1 MQIQIIMIMIMN
13 YRFRNKK
20 KYKIMETKIEISKKL
35 INTYFEKTG
44 EILNNDNKLDFHEI
58 LKEDVAN
65 YLCDTLNINAD
76 ELVFTYFFDVKDIKE
91 LINMYFEVTNIK
103 IKELKKLQKA
113 NIKFTLKH
121 MDVNP
126 YFAGNVFCKIAG
138 ELAFYISRYV
148 D

>member
-1 MQIQIIMIMIMN
+1 
-13 YRFRNKK
+13 
-20 KYKIMETKIEISKKL
+20 METKIEQIRRKL
-35 INTYFEKTG
+35 ILTYFQKTG
-44 EILNNDNKLDFHEI
+44 EIPSDDSLNKLDFLEK
-58 LKEDVAN
+58 LKEDVSN
-65 YLCDTLNINAD
+65 YLVDTLDIDAD

-91 LINMYFEVTNIK
+91 LIKLYFEVTNIK

-121 MDVNP
+121 LDTLP
-126 YFAGNVFCKIAG
+126 YFSSNIFCKKAD

>member
-1 MQIQIIMIMIMN
+1 
-13 YRFRNKK
+13 
-20 KYKIMETKIEISKKL
+20 METKIEISKKL
-35 INTYFEKTG
+35 INTYFEKRG
-44 EILNNDNKLDFHEI
+44 EILNNDNKLDFYEI

-65 YLCDTLNINAD
+65 YLVDTLDINAD
-76 ELVFTYFFDVKDIKE
+76 ELAFIYFFDVKDIKE
-91 LINMYFEVTNIK
+91 LINLYFEVTNIK
-103 IKELKKLQKA
+103 IKELKQLQKA

-126 YFAGNVFCKIAG
+126 FFAGNVFCKIAD

>member
-1 MQIQIIMIMIMN
+1 
-13 YRFRNKK
+13 
-20 KYKIMETKIEISKKL
+20 METKIEQIRRKL
-35 INTYFEKTG
+35 ILTYFEKTG
-44 EILNNDNKLDFHEI
+44 EILNNDNKLDFYEI

-65 YLCDTLNINAD
+65 YLVDTLDINAD
-76 ELVFTYFFDVKDIKE
+76 ELAFIYFFDVKDIKE
-91 LINMYFEVTNIK
+91 LIKLYFEVTNIK

-121 MDVNP
+121 LDTLP
-126 YFAGNVFCKIAG
+126 YFSSNIFCKKAD

>member
-1 MQIQIIMIMIMN
+1 MIMIMN

-121 MDVNP
+121 MDTLP
-126 YFAGNVFCKIAG
+126 YFSSNIFCKITD

>member
-1 MQIQIIMIMIMN
+1 MMN
-13 YRFRNKK
+13 TEEKLF
-20 KYKIMETKIEISKKL
+20 EIRRKL
-35 INTYFEKTG
+35 ILTYFQKTG
-44 EILNNDNKLDFHEI
+44 EILNNDNKLDFYEI

-65 YLCDTLNINAD
+65 YLVDTLDINAD
-76 ELVFTYFFDVKDIKE
+76 ELAFIYFFDVKDIKE
-91 LINMYFEVTNIK
+91 LIKLYFEVTNIK

-121 MDVNP
+121 LDTLP
-126 YFAGNVFCKIAG
+126 YFSSNIFCKIAD

>member
-1 MQIQIIMIMIMN
+1 
-13 YRFRNKK
+13 
-20 KYKIMETKIEISKKL
+20 METKIEISKNL

-44 EILNNDNKLDFHEI
+44 EILNNDNKLYFYEI
-58 LKEDVAN
+58 LKEDVSN
-65 YLCDTLNINAD
+65 YLIDTLDIDAD

-91 LINMYFEVTNIK
+91 LINLYFEVTNIK

-121 MDVNP
+121 LDTLP
-126 YFAGNVFCKIAG
+126 YFSSNIFCKIAD

-148 D
+148 DWKIKL

>member
-1 MQIQIIMIMIMN
+1 
-13 YRFRNKK
+13 
-20 KYKIMETKIEISKKL
+20 METKIEQIRRKL
-35 INTYFEKTG
+35 ILTYFQKTG
-44 EILNNDNKLDFHEI
+44 EIPRDDSLNKLDFLEK
-58 LKEDVAN
+58 LKEDVSN
-65 YLCDTLNINAD
+65 YLVDTLDIDAD

-91 LINMYFEVTNIK
+91 LINLYFEVTNIK

-126 YFAGNVFCKIAG
+126 YFAGNVFCKTAD

>member
-1 MQIQIIMIMIMN
+1 M
-13 YRFRNKK
+13 KA
-20 KYKIMETKIEISKKL
+20 KIEISKKL

-44 EILNNDNKLDFHEI
+44 EMLNNDNKLDFYEI

-65 YLCDTLNINAD
+65 YLVDTLDINAD
-76 ELVFTYFFDVKDIKE
+76 ELVFTYFFNTKDIKE
-91 LINMYFEVTNIK
+91 LINLYFEVTNIK

-121 MDVNP
+121 LDTLP
-126 YFAGNVFCKIAG
+126 YFSSNIFCKIAD

>member
-1 MQIQIIMIMIMN
+1 
-13 YRFRNKK
+13 
-20 KYKIMETKIEISKKL
+20 METKIEQIRRKL
-35 INTYFEKTG
+35 ILTYFQKTG
-44 EILNNDNKLDFHEI
+44 ENPRDDSLNKLDFLEK
-58 LKEDVAN
+58 LKEDVSN
-65 YLCDTLNINAD
+65 YLVDTLDIDAD
-76 ELVFTYFFDVKDIKE
+76 ELAFIYFFDVKDIKE
-91 LINMYFEVTNIK
+91 LINLYFEVTNIK

-126 YFAGNVFCKIAG
+126 YFAGNVFCKIAD

>member
-1 MQIQIIMIMIMN
+1 
-13 YRFRNKK
+13 
-20 KYKIMETKIEISKKL
+20 METKIDLSKKL
-35 INTYFEKTG
+35 ILTYFEKTG
-44 EILNNDNKLDFHEI
+44 EVPSDDSLNKLDFLEK

-65 YLCDTLNINAD
+65 YLVDTLDINMNTLD
-76 ELVFTYFFDVKDIKE
+76 TVPSELVFLYFFDTKDIKE
-91 LINMYFEVTNIK
+91 LIELYFEVTNIK

-121 MDVNP
+121 LDTLP
-126 YFAGNVFCKIAG
+126 YFSSNVFCKIAD

>member
-1 MQIQIIMIMIMN
+1 MN
-13 YRFRNKK
+13 TEEKLF
-20 KYKIMETKIEISKKL
+20 EIRRKL
-35 INTYFEKTG
+35 KLTYFQKTG
-44 EILNNDNKLDFHEI
+44 EVPSDDSLNKLDFLEK

-65 YLCDTLNINAD
+65 YLVDTLDINTD
-76 ELVFTYFFDVKDIKE
+76 ELAFIYFFDVKDIKE
-91 LINMYFEVTNIK
+91 LIDLYFKVTNIK

-126 YFAGNVFCKIAG
+126 YFAGNVFCKIAD

-148 D
+148 RLKK

>member
-1 MQIQIIMIMIMN
+1 MN
-13 YRFRNKK
+13 YHFKNKLK
-20 KYKIMETKIEISKKL
+20 NNLKNIKDMETKIDLSKKL
-35 INTYFEKTG
+35 ILTYFQKTG
-44 EILNNDNKLDFHEI
+44 EVPSDNSLNKLDFLEK
-58 LKEDVAN
+58 LKEDVSN
-65 YLCDTLNINAD
+65 YLSDTIDIDAD

-91 LINMYFEVTNIK
+91 LINLYFEVTNIK

-121 MDVNP
+121 IDTLP
-126 YFAGNVFCKIAG
+126 YFCSNVFCKIAD

>member
-1 MQIQIIMIMIMN
+1 MIMN
-13 YRFRNKK
+13 EEKLF
-20 KYKIMETKIEISKKL
+20 EIRRKL
-35 INTYFEKTG
+35 ILTYFEKTG
-44 EILNNDNKLDFHEI
+44 EILNNDNKLDFYEI

-65 YLCDTLNINAD
+65 YLVDTLDINAD
-76 ELVFTYFFDVKDIKE
+76 ELAFIYFFDVKDIKE
-91 LINMYFEVTNIK
+91 LINLYFEVTNIK

-126 YFAGNVFCKIAG
+126 YFAGNVFCKIAD

>member
-1 MQIQIIMIMIMN
+1 MMN
-13 YRFRNKK
+13 TEEKLF
-20 KYKIMETKIEISKKL
+20 EIRRKL
-35 INTYFEKTG
+35 KLTYFQKTG
-44 EILNNDNKLDFHEI
+44 EVPSDDSLNKLDFLEK

-65 YLCDTLNINAD
+65 YLVDTLDINTD
-76 ELVFTYFFDVKDIKE
+76 ELAFIYFFDVKDIKE
-91 LINMYFEVTNIK
+91 LIDLYFKVTNIK

-126 YFAGNVFCKIAG
+126 YFAGNVFCKIAD

-148 D
+148 RLKK

>member
-1 MQIQIIMIMIMN
+1 
-13 YRFRNKK
+13 
-20 KYKIMETKIEISKKL
+20 METKIEISKNL

-44 EILNNDNKLDFHEI
+44 KILNNDNKLDFYEI

-65 YLCDTLNINAD
+65 YLVDTLDINAD
-76 ELVFTYFFDVKDIKE
+76 ELVLTYFFDVKDIKE
-91 LINMYFEVTNIK
+91 LIKLYFEVTNIK

-126 YFAGNVFCKIAG
+126 YFAGNVFCKIAD

-148 D
+148 DM

>member
-1 MQIQIIMIMIMN
+1 MIMQAN
-13 YRFRNKK
+13 YHFKK
-20 KYKIMETKIEISKKL
+20 KLKNNLKNIKDMETKIEISKKL

-44 EILNNDNKLDFHEI
+44 EKLNNDNKLDFYEI
-58 LKEDVAN
+58 LKEDVSN
-65 YLCDTLNINAD
+65 YLVDTLDIDAD

-91 LINMYFEVTNIK
+91 LINLYFEVTNIK

-113 NIKFTLKH
+113 NLKFTLKH

-126 YFAGNVFCKIAG
+126 YFAGNVFCKIAD